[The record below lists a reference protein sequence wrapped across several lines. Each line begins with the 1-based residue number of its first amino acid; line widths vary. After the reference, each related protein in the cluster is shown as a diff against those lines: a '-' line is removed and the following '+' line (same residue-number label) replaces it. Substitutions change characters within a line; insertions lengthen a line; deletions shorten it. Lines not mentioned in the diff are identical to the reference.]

1 MMIAILRVMLLALL
15 RDRGALVMAFV
26 LPPAIYVIF
35 ASIFAGTTGDQLRLR
50 VVVLDQVQSV
60 TSRRLADAVRNEP
73 TFRRPD
79 RVPASREELE
89 RMVQQDEADVG
100 ILLRGDPAREAAGSL
115 APLLVIGDSA
125 KAVGTPIVAGQ
136 LQRLFAEKLPD
147 AAYARMFA
155 DIERRFVRLEP
166 AQKARVDATLEAMG
180 KQAAAGGG
188 SGSSL
193 GRDGAS
199 PLIEQMSVVSAAG
212 GVAAA
217 VVYYAGAVAMMFL
230 MFSSIQSSMVL
241 IDARQSGIL
250 DRLLSGRGRLGALLG
265 GKFLFLVLQGAVQ
278 VTLIFILAKLAYG
291 VDFTQRWMEWSALT
305 LAASAATA
313 AFALLLS
320 STCRTREQAQT
331 LSNFTVLVLSALG
344 GSMVPR
350 FLMPS
355 WLQNFSVVM
364 PNAWVIDG
372 YHGLLWRNAGPEQIM
387 LPVALLA
394 VLTVVLFTGAWLVLR
409 LRRSG

>member
-1 MMIAILRVMLLALL
+1 MIFAILRVMLLALL

-50 VVVLDQVQSV
+50 VVVFDQVQSETTQRIV
-60 TSRRLADAVRNEP
+60 DAVRNEP
-73 TFRRPD
+73 TFRRSD
-79 RVPASREELE
+79 RMPMSREEVD

-100 ILLRGDPAREAAGSL
+100 IVLRGDPAIVDLGGIT
-115 APLLVIGDSA
+115 PVLVVGDSA

-147 AAYARMFA
+147 LAYARIFA

-166 AQKARVDATLEAMG
+166 EQKARVNATLAAIG
-180 KQAAAGGG
+180 KQATSGTTNGSLRGGD
-188 SGSSL
+188 
-193 GRDGAS
+193 DGTA
-199 PLIEQMSVVSAAG
+199 LIEQVSVASAAG
-212 GVAAA
+212 GAAPA
-217 VVYYAGAVAMMFL
+217 VVYYAGAVAIMFL

-241 IDARQSGIL
+241 IDARQNGIF
-250 DRLLSGRGRLGALLG
+250 DRLLSGRGRLEALLG
-265 GKFLFLVLQGAVQ
+265 GKFLFLLLQGALQ
-278 VTLIFILAKLAYG
+278 VTLIFLVAKVAYQ
-291 VDFTQRWMEWSALT
+291 VNFTQRWIEWSVLT
-305 LAASAATA
+305 LAAAAA
-313 AFALLLS
+313 AASFALLLS
-320 STCRTREQAQT
+320 ACCRTREQAQT

-355 WLQNFSVVM
+355 WLQKLSVVM

-372 YHGLLWRNAGPEQIM
+372 YHGLLWRNVERGQITV
-387 LPVALLA
+387 PIALLA
-394 VLTVVLFTGAWLVLR
+394 ALTVLMFFAAWLVLR
-409 LRRSG
+409 LRRDS